1 MNNCL
6 IWCQHHLN
14 FLIQLL
20 KIHLFSVFFR
30 IDRVRKQ
37 MNWFTSNTKCFMC
50 GNVSYTPNFKYS
62 YRIVFEI
69 SWLKKIFCDDRTSKQ
84 TYAFTPNLLC
94 NHFSI
99 QVIHMSNL
107 KILDL
112 IVLKISRYRKFVWV
126 GLTNEQTDG
135 YKPKI

>member
-1 MNNCL
+1 MPASLEFSYSTTKNPSIFSFLSNRSGSKADEL
-6 IWCQHHLN
+6 IHIEH
-14 FLIQLL
+14 
-20 KIHLFSVFFR
+20 
-30 IDRVRKQ
+30 Q
-37 MNWFTSNTKCFMC
+37 MFYVWKCEL
-50 GNVSYTPNFKYS
+50 YTKYS